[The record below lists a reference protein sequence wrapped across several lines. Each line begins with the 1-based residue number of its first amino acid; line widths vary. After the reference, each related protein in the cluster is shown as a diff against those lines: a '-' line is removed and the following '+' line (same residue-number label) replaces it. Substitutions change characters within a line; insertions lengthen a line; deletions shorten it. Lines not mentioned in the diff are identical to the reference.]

1 MQPSAI
7 DMARIKEDKKV
18 ITHEDREKMARLEAE
33 SDRILEQLFDDP
45 GNQELLNRLNRIDVD
60 YVRLS
65 GEKSMEY

>member
-1 MQPSAI
+1 MV
-7 DMARIKEDKKV
+7 RIKEDKKV
-18 ITHEDREKMARLEAE
+18 LTHEDREKMARLEAE

-45 GNQELLNRLNRIDVD
+45 GNQKLLDKLNQIDVD

>member
-1 MQPSAI
+1 MKPSVI
-7 DMARIKEDKKV
+7 NMARIKEDKKA

-45 GNQELLNRLNRIDVD
+45 GNQELLDRLNQIDVD

>member
-1 MQPSAI
+1 MV
-7 DMARIKEDKKV
+7 RIKEDKKV
-18 ITHEDREKMARLEAE
+18 VTNEDREEMARLEAE

-45 GNQELLNRLNRIDVD
+45 GNQKLLDKLNQIDVD

>member
-1 MQPSAI
+1 MV
-7 DMARIKEDKKV
+7 RIKEDKKV
-18 ITHEDREKMARLEAE
+18 ITPEDREEMARLEAE

-45 GNQELLNRLNRIDVD
+45 GNQKLLDKLNQIDVD

>member
-7 DMARIKEDKKV
+7 DMVRIKEDKKA
-18 ITHEDREKMARLEAE
+18 ITLDDREKMARLEAE

-45 GNQELLNRLNRIDVD
+45 GNQELLDRLNQIDVD
-60 YVRLS
+60 YIRLS